1 MSTIR
6 RLGFLCALC
15 VLSLVIALPAAAQPE
30 DPAFVVEPAPEA
42 QTQGTGYFVIDAEL
56 GQPVQQA
63 VYLRND
69 SRAPLKLQLA
79 GVDATTGPVGG
90 ASYELPND
98 PRDAVG
104 AWIALERDS
113 ITLRPREG
121 REVSFEVNVPAD
133 APSGE
138 HLGGIAVWAPAEEEG
153 VEAAPAGQA
162 GASVSFQTRRIVAVQ
177 LTLPGP
183 AEPLLVISGVTP
195 AARSDGVYLEIGIE
209 NQGTALTKG
218 DGIITLPEEGF
229 QRDFPIDT
237 FVPGTSIAYPIQ
249 WAVSADNGTYDAA
262 VDIRYDG
269 KVATW
274 EGTFTLGEA
283 VQDELAQR
291 QTNRPP
297 RDWLPI
303 ITVAAVALA
312 LGAIMLLVR
321 ERRRASRT
329 DDSEP

>member
-1 MSTIR
+1 M
-6 RLGFLCALC
+6 
-15 VLSLVIALPAAAQPE
+15 LVAAAVVPLNLALPASAQPQ
-30 DPAFVVEPAPEA
+30 DPAFVVEPAPDA
-42 QTQGTGYFVIDAEL
+42 QTGGRGYFVIGAEP
-56 GQPVQQA
+56 GQTVTQSI
-63 VYLRND
+63 YLRND
-69 SRAPLKLQLA
+69 SGAPLKLELA
-79 GVDATTGPVGG
+79 AVDATTGPVGG

-98 PRDAVG
+98 PQDAVG

-113 ITLRPREG
+113 IKLLPRED
-121 REVSFEVNVPAD
+121 REVSFQVNVPAD
-133 APSGE
+133 AGSGE
-138 HLGGIAVWAPAEEEG
+138 HLGGIAVLAPAKEEG
-153 VEAAPAGQA
+153 VDAAPAGQA

-177 LTLPGP
+177 LTLPGA

-195 AARSDGVYLEIGIE
+195 AARSDGIYLEIGIE

-218 DGIITLPEEGF
+218 DGMITLPDDGF

-274 EGTFTLGEA
+274 EGTFTLGQT

-303 ITVAAVALA
+303 ITVAAFALA

-329 DDSEP
+329 AGSEP